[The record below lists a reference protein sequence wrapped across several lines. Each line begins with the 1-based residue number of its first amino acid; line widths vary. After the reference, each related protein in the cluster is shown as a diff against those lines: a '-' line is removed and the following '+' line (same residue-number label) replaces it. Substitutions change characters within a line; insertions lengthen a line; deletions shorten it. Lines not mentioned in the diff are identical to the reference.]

1 MNYPF
6 KSTRLALTLLALFIF
21 SFGYAQNNLEFY
33 LKAARENNPI
43 VKENLSM
50 VEKSG
55 VKQNIIDAEYQKPKV
70 FMSGNVNYSP
80 LIPNKDDPK
89 AFGYDVAIT
98 DGGLYSCLLNVQQP
112 IFNQP
117 TRETLSEQNKLLG
130 ETNAEKAKRTIHQL
144 EKDVTDRYILS
155 CQSLNQID
163 FVKKLIEQLEQ
174 QKIIIEALAIQ
185 GIYKKSD
192 ILLIDISI
200 QNQAAEL
207 NNLQA
212 IYNRN
217 IYLLNEMCGI
227 TGNADVKLSVPQIEL
242 KIVQEQSRFLEKF
255 RLDSLQEVY
264 KLNVDNLKYKPQF
277 NLYGNTGLNAIVLSG
292 IQRKFG
298 VGIGIAMI
306 IPIYDGHQKKY
317 SKQITDINL
326 GVITNYRNDFLIQ
339 KNNRQQAVLSDL
351 ELTEKKIQEIK
362 SQLENYKKLLEL
374 YKIELQSGEIEI
386 INYMNTLKSYIAAQ
400 HDLTISETNKLL
412 TINENNFYNW

>member
-21 SFGYAQNNLEFY
+21 SVGYAQNNLEFY

-55 VKQNIIDAEYQKPKV
+55 VQQNIIDAEYQKPKV

-130 ETNAEKAKRTIHQL
+130 ETYAEKAKRTIHQL

-174 QKIIIEALAIQ
+174 QKIIIEALAIR

-207 NNLQA
+207 RNLQA

-227 TGNADVKLSVPQIEL
+227 TGNADVKLSVPQIAL
-242 KIVQEQSRFLEKF
+242 ITVQEQSRFLEKF

-264 KLNVDNLKYKPQF
+264 NLNVDNLKYKPQF
-277 NLYGNTGLNAIVLSG
+277 NLYGNTGLNAIEFSG

-386 INYMNTLKSYIAAQ
+386 INYMNMLKSYIAAQ